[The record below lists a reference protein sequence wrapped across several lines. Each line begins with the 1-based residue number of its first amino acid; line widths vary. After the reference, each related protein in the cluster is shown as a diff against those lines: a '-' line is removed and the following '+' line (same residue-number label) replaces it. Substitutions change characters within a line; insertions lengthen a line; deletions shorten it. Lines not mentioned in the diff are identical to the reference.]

1 MDNTLESIRD
11 HVLAEKLLNDN
22 KLIAEFMQSIEDGL
36 YLDGLY
42 FHNGGYYD
50 TNMEFH
56 KSWDWLM
63 PVVDKIES
71 IHGVFRRGSMT
82 KGGQLHNATEKKY
95 VIEYGM
101 HDKVIA
107 HVYATTRIEA
117 EYQAVVEFIKAKN
130 NH

>member
-1 MDNTLESIRD
+1 MGWDIESPTTIPSNLHLSNLELDSGE
-11 HVLAEKLLNDN
+11 VLVCK
-22 KLIAEFMQSIEDGL
+22 
-36 YLDGLY
+36 
-42 FHNGGYYD
+42 FH
-50 TNMEFH
+50 T
-56 KSWDWLM
+56 SWDWLM

-130 NH
+130 NQ

>member
-1 MDNTLESIRD
+1 M
-11 HVLAEKLLNDN
+11 NDN
-22 KLIAEFMQSIEDGL
+22 KLIAEFMEVHEIMHDRYSEYDFDDNTLDVVAEDEL
-36 YLDGLY
+36 QY
-42 FHNGGYYD
+42 H
-50 TNMEFH
+50 T
-56 KSWDWLM
+56 SWDWLM

-71 IHGVFRRGSMT
+71 MRGVFRRGGMT
-82 KGGQLHNATEKKY
+82 KGGQQHNATETKY

-130 NH
+130 K

>member
-1 MDNTLESIRD
+1 
-11 HVLAEKLLNDN
+11 
-22 KLIAEFMQSIEDGL
+22 MQSIEDGL

-130 NH
+130 NQ